1 MTGRRG
7 GFYGGTTN
15 ICRIYQRAMA
25 GRLER
30 KETDTAPVAAHD
42 STGKPTDAFLTLSAN
57 MLL

>member
-7 GFYGGTTN
+7 GFYGETTD

-25 GRLER
+25 GRPEG
-30 KETDTAPVAAHD
+30 KETDTASVVVRD
-42 STGKPTDAFLTLSAN
+42 STEKPADAFLTLAAN